1 LDEQEQETLS
11 FEKTL
16 VQPSQIHKNNEES
29 KGVASVLKPEP
40 HSAKMERFTSLEV
53 QKAYRTNFSRK
64 NVLREREVSIIHL
77 SNIALAFIKEI
88 FRKRKWEKLTKGA
101 PGPCMEI
108 MREFYLLE
116 SSFLLESGFFG
127 KWIPEK

>member
-1 LDEQEQETLS
+1 
-11 FEKTL
+11 
-16 VQPSQIHKNNEES
+16 
-29 KGVASVLKPEP
+29 
-40 HSAKMERFTSLEV
+40 
-53 QKAYRTNFSRK
+53 
-64 NVLREREVSIIHL
+64 VLREREVSIIHL
-77 SNIALAFIKEI
+77 SNTALAFIKEI

-101 PGPCMEI
+101 LGPCMEI